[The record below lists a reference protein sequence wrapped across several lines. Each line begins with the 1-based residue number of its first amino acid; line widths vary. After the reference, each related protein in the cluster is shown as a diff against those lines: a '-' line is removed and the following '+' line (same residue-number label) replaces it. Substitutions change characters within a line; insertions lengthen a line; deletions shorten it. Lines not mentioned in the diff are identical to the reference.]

1 MVAERAGSGEIS
13 NPLRWETIKIPSD
26 KPFRAYVAEL
36 SQNNRLR
43 IVANPEV
50 SLSLG
55 GTALLKDGQEIQTL
69 AIQRDAEEILWKQ
82 SGFRLE
88 IKFHELREG
97 LARLAVHLNLSQPQ
111 AGLRTID
118 SSEFASDV
126 WIPQGQLLRVGRLQ
140 ATLEGN
146 EETRI
151 PWLSAI
157 PLLGELFRW
166 TSDTKAKSQVDV
178 LMRIRPGVPI
188 ADSRHK
194 EDSIETESVT
204 LGRVVPVE

>member
-1 MVAERAGSGEIS
+1 MSKE
-13 NPLRWETIKIPSD
+13 
-26 KPFRAYVAEL
+26 FYVPT
-36 SQNNRLR
+36 
-43 IVANPEV
+43 PENIAPQSAV
-50 SLSLG
+50 N
-55 GTALLKDGQEIQTL
+55 
-69 AIQRDAEEILWKQ
+69 KQ
-82 SGFRLE
+82 CRQGN
-88 IKFHELREG
+88 
-97 LARLAVHLNLSQPQ
+97 AV
-111 AGLRTID
+111 
-118 SSEFASDV
+118 SSEFASEV

-188 ADSRHK
+188 ADSRHM
-194 EDSIETESVT
+194 EDSSETESVT